1 LGKIKTYIDSCVLIA
16 AWRGLDEVAVKAIFI
31 LDEENRQFI
40 VSPFVELEVL
50 AKAIYY
56 KQTEEISFYETFLA
70 SCSLWA
76 NDLVSIVQLA
86 KEKASQYGLGAL
98 DALHVASAISM
109 EADELI
115 TTEKSTKPLHRV
127 REIRIITI
135 ADI

>member
-1 LGKIKTYIDSCVLIA
+1 MGKIKTYIDSCVLIA
-16 AWRGLDEVAVKAIFI
+16 AWRGLDEVAVKAITI

-56 KQTEEISFYETFLA
+56 KQTEEISFYETFFA
-70 SCSLWA
+70 SCPLWA